1 MRVAVTGAAGFI
13 GSHLVEALVNKG
25 FFVIAIDSLNDD
37 LYPRSVKELN
47 WNLLKTLNRSVECI
61 QVDLRDPID
70 ERIFHG
76 CDAVFNLAAMP
87 GLSLSWSNPKLYID
101 SYLLVTCNLMSAM
114 EKIPG
119 VKFIQISTS
128 SVYGKSVLGDENSPL
143 QPISP
148 YGVSKLAAENA
159 VIAIGNAKGVLFS
172 ILRLF
177 SVYGPRQRP
186 DMAFN
191 IFIKKMLIGESIS
204 VFGDGSQIRANTYV
218 GDVVNGILLAYENF
232 ESGSIYNLSGTQEY
246 SVNQIL
252 DISKN
257 ILNVEPKVEYVAERL
272 GDQSRTTNVSEKAGR
287 ILGYKPETT
296 IIEGLTRQ
304 INWQKASFSPSG
316 PQST

>member
-47 WNLLKTLNRSVECI
+47 WNLLKTLNGSVECI

-101 SYLLVTCNLMSAM
+101 SNLLVTCNLMSAM

-159 VIAIGNAKGVLFS
+159 VIAIGNAKGILFS

-191 IFIKKMLIGESIS
+191 IFIKKMLVGESIS
-204 VFGDGSQIRANTYV
+204 VFGDGTQIRANTYV
-218 GDVVNGILLAYENF
+218 GDIVNGVILAYEKF
-232 ESGSIYNLSGTQEY
+232 ESSSIYNLSGTQEY

-252 DISKN
+252 DIAKG
-257 ILNVEPKVEYVAERL
+257 ILNVEPRVEYVAERL
-272 GDQSRTTNVSEKAGR
+272 GDQSRTTNVSERATR

-296 IIEGLTRQ
+296 IVEGLTRQ
-304 INWQKASFSPSG
+304 INWQKAAFLPSG
-316 PQST
+316 PQSA

>member
-13 GSHLVEALVNKG
+13 GSHLVEALVKKG

-37 LYPRSVKELN
+37 LYPRSVKERN
-47 WNLLKTLNRSVECI
+47 WNSLNSLSKSVKCVE
-61 QVDLRDPID
+61 VDLRDPID
-70 ERIFHG
+70 YRIFEG

-101 SYLLVTCNLMSAM
+101 SNLLVTCNLMSAM
-114 EKIPG
+114 ERIPG

-159 VIAIGNAKGVLFS
+159 VIAIGNAKGIVFS

-191 IFIKKMLIGESIS
+191 IFIKKMLVGEPISI
-204 VFGDGSQIRANTYV
+204 FGDGSQIRANTYV
-218 GDVVNGILLAYENF
+218 GDIVNGILLAYEKF
-232 ESGSIYNLSGTQEY
+232 QFGSIYNLSGTQEY

-252 DISKN
+252 DIIKG
-257 ILNVEPKVEYVAERL
+257 ILKVEPRVEYTEERL
-272 GDQSRTTNVSEKAGR
+272 GDQSRTTNVSERATR

-296 IIEGLTRQ
+296 ILEGLTRQ
-304 INWQKASFSPSG
+304 INWQKDTF
-316 PQST
+316 

>member
-13 GSHLVEALVNKG
+13 GSHLVEALVKNG
-25 FFVIAIDSLNDD
+25 FFVLAIDSLNDD
-37 LYPRSVKELN
+37 LYPRSVKERN
-47 WNLLKTLNRSVECI
+47 WNYLNSLSKSVKCVE
-61 QVDLRDPID
+61 VDLRDPID
-70 ERIFHG
+70 YRIFEG

-101 SYLLVTCNLMSAM
+101 SNLLVTCNLMSAM
-114 EKIPG
+114 ERISG

-159 VIAIGNAKGVLFS
+159 VIAIGNAKGILFS

-191 IFIKKMLIGESIS
+191 IFIKKMLAGEPISI
-204 VFGDGSQIRANTYV
+204 FGDGSQIRANTYV
-218 GDVVNGILLAYENF
+218 GDIVNGILLAYQKF
-232 ESGSIYNLSGTQEY
+232 EFGSIYNLSGTQEY

-252 DISKN
+252 DITKE
-257 ILNVEPKVEYVAERL
+257 ILKVEPRVEYTEERL
-272 GDQSRTTNVSEKAGR
+272 GDQNRTTNVSEKATR

-296 IIEGLTRQ
+296 IVEGLTRQ
-304 INWQKASFSPSG
+304 INWQKGAF
-316 PQST
+316 